1 MKRNI
6 QVIVRLTEEEREMVR
21 EACEKLGISMA
32 NYFRIL
38 IRRTRIE
45 VLRR

>member
-1 MKRNI
+1 MRRKNAI
-6 QVIVRLTEEEREMVR
+6 ILRLSDEERQMVR
-21 EACEKLGISMA
+21 EMCERLGISMA

>member
-1 MKRNI
+1 MKRKN
-6 QVIVRLTEEEREMVR
+6 VIIIRLSDEERQMVR
-21 EACEKLGISMA
+21 EACERLGISMA

-38 IRRTRIE
+38 VRRTRIE